1 MKNFR
6 GLGEISVAFPER
18 DTVVRLSHPLIWDFT
33 KYCLSVKPIGDYAEP
48 RFFEMS
54 RLKQWQDYIMF
65 VDYVAACD
73 NFRYRYYGPGIVA
86 VAGFDMTDRFV
97 TDFDSEVGRFFVRT
111 YRKCIDEKI
120 LIYSEHARVHA
131 RVDCNWQRLLC
142 PVQDGDS
149 TYVVV
154 CNVPINIRD

>member
-1 MKNFR
+1 
-6 GLGEISVAFPER
+6 
-18 DTVVRLSHPLIWDFT
+18 
-33 KYCLSVKPIGDYAEP
+33 
-48 RFFEMS
+48 
-54 RLKQWQDYIMF
+54 MF